1 MAIKGSLREAS
12 LADVCQLLAMGQK
25 TGCLSVTDQSR
36 FGQVFFERG
45 RITFA
50 RVVNRRDRIG
60 DLLVAD
66 GMISSEQLKDVI
78 GEQGRRP
85 DKRLGELLL
94 EKGLITSERL
104 AAVIRVQIE
113 EAVYHLFT
121 WSQGGFFFEVDQAP
135 DETDYL
141 VSINPESLLLEGARR
156 VDEWSVIE
164 KKIPSLDLIF
174 DVDAERLRASDVEL
188 TPDQEKLVPLLDGTR
203 SVQDVADRS
212 GLVEFDVGKAIYGL
226 LQAGFAHRVGRRAPV
241 EAGRLRESEAD
252 ERRNLGTAFYRS
264 GMLEDAVREFRRVLE
279 LHPEDASAMN
289 HLALLALRQGRPREA
304 LQRLKQMM
312 EERGPS
318 HAAFVNLAYAM
329 RAMGRHDDALLALE
343 EAERLRAGSPPAAL
357 LRTLIH
363 LEKKRF
369 ADAEAALA
377 EYDARLDGRAPAP
390 QYFHLQALLAA
401 ARGEAEAA
409 ADAAAR
415 GLEAHPDAVPLLLT
429 AGVIAERA
437 GRFEEAEALYRHAA
451 EEGPHIPQVHKNLGD
466 LAYRRGQYDEALES
480 YRRAVELDPELG
492 DDIYARLGNLHYK
505 RFERE
510 EALQYWRRSLELNPS
525 NQVVRNNLEVVAN
538 AAG

>member
-12 LADVCQLLAMGQK
+12 LADVCQLLSMGQK

-36 FGQVFFERG
+36 FGQVFFDKG

-66 GMISSEQLKDVI
+66 GVISSEQLKEVI
-78 GEQGRRP
+78 AEQGRRP

-94 EKGLITSERL
+94 ENGFITAEHL

-121 WSQGGFFFEVDQAP
+121 WSQGSFFFEVDQAP

-174 DVDAERLRASDVEL
+174 DLDRERLRASDVEL
-188 TPDQEKLVPLLDGTR
+188 TPEQEKVAPLLDGTR
-203 SVQDVADRS
+203 SVQDVADRI
-212 GLVEFDVGKAIYGL
+212 GLVEFDVGKALYGL
-226 LQAGFAHRVGRRAPV
+226 LQAGFAHRVGRRAPA
-241 EAGRLRESEAD
+241 EAGRLSESEAD
-252 ERRNLGTAFYRS
+252 ERRNLGIAFYRS

-279 LHPEDASAMN
+279 LRPEDASALN
-289 HLALLALRQGRPREA
+289 HLALLALRQGRAREA
-304 LQRLKQMM
+304 LQRLKQMV

-318 HAAFVNLAYAM
+318 HASFVNLAYAM
-329 RAMGRHDDALLALE
+329 RELGRREDALLALD
-343 EAERLRAGSPPAAL
+343 EAERLRSDSAPAAL
-357 LRTLIH
+357 LRCLIH
-363 LEKKRF
+363 LEEERYGE
-369 ADAEAALA
+369 AEAALA
-377 EYDARLDGRAPAP
+377 GYRACLGGRAAAP
-390 QYFHLQALLAA
+390 QSFHLAALLAGAGGDLVA
-401 ARGEAEAA
+401 ATAA
-409 ADAAAR
+409 AAE
-415 GLEAHPDAVPLLLT
+415 GLEDHPDSVPLLLT

-437 GRFEEAEALYRHAA
+437 GRFEDAEALYRHAA
-451 EEGPHIPQVHKNLGD
+451 EEGPSVPQVHKNLGD

-480 YRRAVELDPELG
+480 YRRAVELAPELG

-510 EALQYWRRSLELNPS
+510 QALEYWKRSLELNPS

-538 AAG
+538 AV